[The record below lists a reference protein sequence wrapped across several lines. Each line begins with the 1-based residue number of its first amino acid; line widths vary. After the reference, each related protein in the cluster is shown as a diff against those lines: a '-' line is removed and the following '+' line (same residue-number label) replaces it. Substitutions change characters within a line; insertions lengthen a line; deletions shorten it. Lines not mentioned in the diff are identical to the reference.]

1 MIECSLTLQR
11 KQTYVYI
18 TKNKWKIPFQIRKV
32 TQVQDNRNG
41 LVHLVEWDN
50 NKSVC
55 LTKTSTCCLFYYSS
69 DMLIAI

>member
-18 TKNKWKIPFQIRKV
+18 TKNKWNIPFQIRTV

-41 LVHLVEWDN
+41 LVHLVELDN
-50 NKSVC
+50 
-55 LTKTSTCCLFYYSS
+55 
-69 DMLIAI
+69 D